1 MTSVAPSLL
10 VVDDN
15 EDNRFTLTQRLKR
28 EGYDNVVC
36 AVNGREA
43 LDLMTSR
50 SFDLVLLDI
59 TMPEL
64 DGFEVLERVKSDTTL
79 RDTPVVMISA
89 IDEIESVARCI
100 RLGADDYLSKHFNPI
115 ILRARVSACLEK
127 KRLRDQELAYTQLVT
142 AERARADQLLHAML
156 PPGVVREL
164 KATNEVRPRRY
175 NEVAVLFCDI
185 VGF

>member
-89 IDEIESVARCI
+89 IDEIESVGAAFG
-100 RLGADDYLSKHFNPI
+100 LGRTTISASPS
-115 ILRARVSACLEK
+115 ILFFSGRASLPAWRRSAC
-127 KRLRDQELAYTQLVT
+127 VT
-142 AERARADQLLHAML
+142 RR
-156 PPGVVREL
+156 
-164 KATNEVRPRRY
+164 RPTRT
-175 NEVAVLFCDI
+175 
-185 VGF
+185 